1 MSEDQVF
8 GPGAEAVR
16 GGGGGGQAWKMEG
29 SAFYGRSPGAANGF
43 ARYRR
48 EGRGDGVIGF
58 REDQVAG
65 MQMDGGGG
73 EQSFARRGFRF
84 SAKGAI
90 ERAAVQ
96 DESVELLELAVRE
109 ERVFSQAGILR
120 DWFCGNFR

>member
-1 MSEDQVF
+1 
-8 GPGAEAVR
+8 
-16 GGGGGGQAWKMEG
+16 
-29 SAFYGRSPGAANGF
+29 
-43 ARYRR
+43 
-48 EGRGDGVIGF
+48 
-58 REDQVAG
+58 
-65 MQMDGGGG
+65 MDGGGG